1 MTIRLVTVLILICG
15 MSVIAA
21 TVAQIAPPREQ
32 LVSIR
37 HERGDVRI
45 IGSDQAQV
53 TAFLIQ
59 RLSGTRTPVEIE
71 VTSRGASL
79 DTNSLVPP
87 DYGPIDLEVTLPRTA
102 KVGPVTN
109 PYYRIEVSGVTTPL
123 DLETERGEI
132 RADSIAGGRIST
144 KNGNVNINGLLGPLN
159 IKTVNGTIVVTDAS
173 TAAST
178 AATGR
183 LLDIVI
189 SNGNIRL
196 LRVANDVRI
205 VAVNSNIRL
214 ECVRGSIEIR
224 DTNSQIDVTSPAGN
238 LDINSPN
245 GQVNIYA
252 PAAFSASY
260 RLKTLSGA
268 LVVAIPADV
277 GFSYK
282 LSSYKGRIE
291 NEFIPTQPH
300 NRTDSPMTGKYL
312 SGKAMLDLDT
322 FDGGISLLKR
332 PAAAIGCKR
341 K

>member
-1 MTIRLVTVLILICG
+1 M
-15 MSVIAA
+15 
-21 TVAQIAPPREQ
+21 
-32 LVSIR
+32 
-37 HERGDVRI
+37 
-45 IGSDQAQV
+45 GSDQAQV
-53 TAFLIQ
+53 TAFLTQ
-59 RLSGTRTPVEIE
+59 RSTGKRTPVEIE
-71 VTSRGASL
+71 VTARGVSL

-109 PYYRIEVSGVTTPL
+109 PIYRIEVSGVTTPL
-123 DLETERGEI
+123 DLETESGEI

-144 KNGNVNINGLLGPLN
+144 KNGNININGLSGPLN
-159 IKTVNGTIVVTDAS
+159 IKTVNGSIAVTDAS
-173 TAAST
+173 TAA
-178 AATGR
+178 TGK

-189 SNGNIRL
+189 SNGNIL
-196 LRVANDVRI
+196 LLGVANDVRI
-205 VAVNSNIRL
+205 VAVNSKIRL

-245 GQVNIYA
+245 GLVTITA

-260 RLKTLSGA
+260 RLKTLSGT
-268 LVVAIPADV
+268 LTVAIPADV

-291 NEFIPTQPH
+291 NRFTPTQPH

-312 SGKAMLDLDT
+312 SGKAMLDLDA
-322 FDGGISLLKR
+322 FDGLISLLKR